1 MKCEDW
7 LGQMEEAVDGELNP
21 QDLLH
26 LQNHVKDCQECAR
39 RYSDMQ
45 QEMKLYAGYER
56 GLGSTAE
63 LWDGVLIKI
72 REGCNEHRFSLAQ
85 LKRWWTA
92 GFVGYRF
99 SPVLTA
105 ALVLIS
111 IAGTIVVMKHRN
123 LRFSQ
128 VTRDEMMVSQ
138 VPPNQSHPQA
148 PSAADK
154 EVRSTASQQ
163 PVQGNVPSHILER
176 PKTTVHQPSVEQLV
190 REAESKYLTAIA
202 LLEKDLRRKGSHL
215 DPAVKAR
222 LEETVAAIDLNIEE
236 TRRIVRRNPQDPV
249 AVQYMLTAYAKKVEV
264 LKELANL

>member
-7 LGQMEEAVDGELNP
+7 LILIEEAVDGEIDSR
-21 QDLLH
+21 DLLR
-26 LQNHVKDCQECAR
+26 LQNHVKGCQACAR
-39 RYSDMQ
+39 HYREIQ

-63 LWDGVLIKI
+63 FWDGVLVKI
-72 REGCNEHRFSLAQ
+72 RESRNEQPFSVAQ
-85 LKRWWTA
+85 LKRWWTVA
-92 GFVGYRF
+92 FKSYRF
-99 SPVLTA
+99 SPVLTG

-111 IAGTIVVMKHRN
+111 VAGTIVVMKYRD
-123 LRFSQ
+123 LRFNRSDREA
-128 VTRDEMMVSQ
+128 TTVSR
-138 VPPNQSHPQA
+138 VSPNQSHTLV

-154 EVRSTASQQ
+154 EGKSRASQQ
-163 PVQGNVPSHILER
+163 PIQGNAPSQMLEQ
-176 PKTTVHQPSVEQLV
+176 PKTIAHKPSVEQLV

-222 LEETVAAIDLNIEE
+222 LDETVAAIDLNIEE
-236 TRRIVRRNPQDPV
+236 TRRVVRRNPQDPV